1 MKCMFLYGGLT
12 LISPSIRCKRQ
23 FMQENEKSQLF
34 SGTAGLISNHSIQHF
49 KVYADVRCGL
59 VRIMLHDYNDALVTL
74 SRLQN

>member
-1 MKCMFLYGGLT
+1 
-12 LISPSIRCKRQ
+12 
-23 FMQENEKSQLF
+23 MQENEKSQLF
-34 SGTAGLISNHSIQHF
+34 SGTAGLISNHSIHYF